1 MQKLLIVIFLLF
13 IFNKNKTNIQCVDYT
28 PQETSYMEMCNIQ
41 IPGKREDCNDLK
53 LDDITRSVSGEFN
66 VTKRR
71 SCCFERFRINKI
83 VTTRCIYID
92 KTEDEINNEKKF
104 LRDTWGVKN
113 LTILC
118 SGGNLKFK
126 YFFLLFEF
134 FVLILI

>member
-1 MQKLLIVIFLLF
+1 MLLQFYILILYFVSYIFYSFCNYIIIEKKSTSINSRKDPVKKL
-13 IFNKNKTNIQCVDYT
+13 
-28 PQETSYMEMCNIQ
+28 
-41 IPGKREDCNDLK
+41 IPSKA
-53 LDDITRSVSGEFN
+53 
-66 VTKRR
+66 
-71 SCCFERFRINKI
+71 CCFERFRLNKI
-83 VTTRCIYID
+83 IVTRWVYID
-92 KTEDEINNEKKF
+92 KTEDGINEEKKF

>member
-13 IFNKNKTNIQCVDYT
+13 ILNKNKTNIQCIDYT
-28 PQETSYMEMCNIQ
+28 PAENSYMEMCNVQ

-53 LDDITRSVSGEFN
+53 LDNITSSISGNFN

-83 VTTRCIYID
+83 VTTRCIYLEN
-92 KTEDEINNEKKF
+92 TEDAISKEKKY
-104 LRDTWGVKN
+104 LEKEWNVKN

-118 SGGNLKFK
+118 NSGFLKYNL
-126 YFFLLFEF
+126 LMI
-134 FVLILI
+134 LILAGFIF

>member
-1 MQKLLIVIFLLF
+1 MKKILLTLLF
-13 IFNKNKTNIQCVDYT
+13 MLFFQKKNIILAN
-28 PQETSYMEMCNIQ
+28 SYSEEECNIQ
-41 IPGKREDCNDLK
+41 NPSQQDDC
-53 LDDITRSVSGEFN
+53 
-66 VTKRR
+66 TKKTNKQQDPNKA
-71 SCCFERFRINKI
+71 CCFERFRINKI
-83 VTTRCIYID
+83 VTTRCVYID